1 MAESIRGVYEM
12 AGSSDGP
19 RQGGAPETWPE
30 YLRRI
35 SGGATQAQIAERIGI
50 GRLSVCNW
58 LQGKTQPKAETVIS
72 VARAFGRSPVE
83 ALVVAAYLGTD
94 EVGDPI
100 EVSVSLEQVLGELLG
115 AEVLRRLNRLD
126 SIAGSA

>member
-1 MAESIRGVYEM
+1 MAGSIRGVYEM
-12 AGSSDGP
+12 AGSSDGT

-58 LQGKTQPKAETVIS
+58 LHGKTQPKAETVIS

-83 ALVVAAYLGTD
+83 ALVVATYLGTD

-100 EVSVSLEQVLGELLG
+100 QVSVSLEGVLGELLG
-115 AEVLRRLNRLD
+115 AEVLRRLNRLE
-126 SIAGSA
+126 SIAG

>member
-1 MAESIRGVYEM
+1 M
-12 AGSSDGP
+12 AGSSDGT
-19 RQGGAPETWPE
+19 RRGGAPETWPE

-58 LQGKTQPKAETVIS
+58 LHGKTQPKAETVIS

-83 ALVVAAYLGTD
+83 ALVVASYLGTE
-94 EVGDPI
+94 EVGDPV

-115 AEVLRRLNRLD
+115 AEVVRRLTRLE
-126 SIAGSA
+126 SLAGTV

>member
-1 MAESIRGVYEM
+1 MAV
-12 AGSSDGP
+12 SSDGT
-19 RQGGAPETWPE
+19 RQGWAPETWPE

-58 LQGKTQPKAETVIS
+58 LQGKTQPKAETVIN

-83 ALVVAAYLGTD
+83 ALVVAAELGTD
-94 EVGDPI
+94 EVWGDNI
-100 EVSVSLEQVLGELLG
+100 FTAMETWERRLAGVLEQSPLPGVACRHCSGTG
-115 AEVLRRLNRLD
+115 FLRGGGTD
-126 SIAGSA
+126 G